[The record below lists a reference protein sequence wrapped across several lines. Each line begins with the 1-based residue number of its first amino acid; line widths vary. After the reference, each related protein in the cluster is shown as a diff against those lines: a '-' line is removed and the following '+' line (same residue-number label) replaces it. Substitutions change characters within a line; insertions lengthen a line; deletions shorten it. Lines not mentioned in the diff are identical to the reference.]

1 MRKSV
6 MVHGT
11 GLAALALVLAA
22 CSETQAP
29 PADQASPAP
38 TADNAGPVGN
48 GSAGL
53 RPVMVSGEADNLDPC
68 ALAMI
73 NDPPTGPEQ
82 GAVMVFGAA
91 TVDLDFV
98 DTLMHTDK
106 VWVCETSGDMLGIVY
121 PPDGEM
127 DCQLS
132 SPASGSQPYRGPC
145 QTGWVKQEWVQI
157 IAG

>member
-1 MRKSV
+1 MHKSV
-6 MVHGT
+6 MAHG
-11 GLAALALVLAA
+11 AALAALVLAA
-22 CSETQAP
+22 CSDAQAP
-29 PADQASPAP
+29 PADKAAPAP
-38 TADNAGPVGN
+38 QARASEQVGHGGAGV
-48 GSAGL
+48 
-53 RPVMVSGEADNLDPC
+53 RPVMLSSEAGDLDPC

-91 TVDLDFV
+91 TTDLDMV

-106 VWVCETSGDMLGIVY
+106 VWVCETSGDMHGIVY

-132 SPASGSQPYRGPC
+132 SPVSGSKPYRGPC
-145 QTGWVKQEWVQI
+145 RTGWVKQEWVQI
-157 IAG
+157 TAG